1 MLNHCPGINKN
12 YVSIKT
18 KVLIMTIIL
27 PVSMLV
33 MLALFLFTIQF
44 NAAYSKE
51 KTLLHSS
58 ALTIRN
64 NIMLEL
70 SESFEMLRNL
80 SVNPLSA
87 ELLERMETLPE
98 GSDNDDYLVF
108 SEAEEFRNLA
118 RRMASGTSAELVFAG
133 SIGSKGQLMSQ
144 EIQIEADFDIRDQEF
159 FRDAVD
165 NAGEPVISPPRYFDD
180 KLTGA
185 RIVLTA
191 AQAVKKEFSGIK
203 GIVGLNYNFAYIQAM
218 IRRMIEEHQREV
230 MLYDRS
236 SEVLIW
242 SSNYFYDPADELT
255 IQTLIEGFGY
265 SDTEEDGLRER
276 LVDSEDYFF
285 EGESAEGK
293 MIVQVLE
300 ITGTR
305 WGLIVTYPVALVYHS
320 VLESLLPPFITFIL
334 VFIVAQIGVLFLQRR
349 WMVFPMLNIGKHL
362 QRLAEADADLSD
374 SIPQKF
380 KDEIGMVASYFN
392 DFVAK
397 LREMMLEIKGVID
410 DTVKVEDHIFSSVR
424 ESNGAV
430 EQISG
435 SLDAIGRQAKILDE
449 ESEENLA
456 SIERVSR
463 NISAV
468 DDQIIRQSSMVEDS
482 TAAITRMISSLNDV
496 NTVAHN
502 KRQGTLAL
510 TEVAEEGKKR
520 IDVTSSAFNAVV
532 ESINQI
538 QNITSTINSIASQ
551 TNLLSMNAAIEA
563 AHAGDAGR
571 GFSVVAEEIRKLAD
585 SSRESAVQ
593 ITQIIKS
600 ITRSVKE
607 TDENVKKTSRA
618 FDMVADEVSD
628 TIKAFTE
635 IEQSVE
641 ELDQSGRRIL
651 ESSHNINDI
660 THTIRQGSND
670 IKQGTAVMLNSSSNM
685 RDASRSVAK
694 GMTDARSSIQEIV
707 SSVQMMVSM
716 SGELN
721 SIVEELQQNFGRF
734 RT

>member
-1 MLNHCPGINKN
+1 MINHWSGMNKN

-27 PVSMLV
+27 PVSMLF
-33 MLALFLFTIQF
+33 MLALFLFMIQF
-44 NAAYSKE
+44 NAAYGKE

-58 ALTIRN
+58 ALNIRN

-80 SVNPLSA
+80 SVNPLSVDV
-87 ELLERMETLPE
+87 LERMETVPE
-98 GSDNDDYLVF
+98 GADNDDYLVF
-108 SEAEEFRNLA
+108 PEAEEFRNLA
-118 RRMASGTSAELVFAG
+118 RRMASGTSAELMFAG

-144 EIQIEADFDIRDQEF
+144 EIQIEQDFDVRDQEF
-159 FRDAVD
+159 FKDAID
-165 NAGEPVISPPRYFDD
+165 NFGKPVISPPRYFDD
-180 KLTGA
+180 KQTGA

-218 IRRMIEEHQREV
+218 IRRMIEEYQREV

-242 SSNYFYDPADELT
+242 SSSYFYDPANEVT
-255 IQTLIEGFGY
+255 IQKIVEGFGHT
-265 SDTEEDGLRER
+265 DTEKDGLLEQ
-276 LVDSEDYFF
+276 LINSEDYFF

-293 MIVQVLE
+293 LIVQVLE

-305 WGLIVTYPVALVYHS
+305 WGLIVTYPVSLVYHS
-320 VLESLLPPFITFIL
+320 VFESLLPPFIIFIF

-349 WMVFPMLNIGKHL
+349 WMVSPMLNIGKHL

-380 KDEIGMVASYFN
+380 KDEIGMVAAYFN

-397 LREMMLEIKGVID
+397 LREMVLEIKSVID
-410 DTVKVEDHIFSSVR
+410 DTAKVEDHIFSSVR
-424 ESNGAV
+424 ESNTAV
-430 EQISG
+430 EHISG
-435 SLDAIGRQAKILDE
+435 SLDVIGEQVKILDG
-449 ESEENLA
+449 ESEDNLA
-456 SIERVSR
+456 SIEQISQ

-468 DDQIIRQSSMVEDS
+468 DDQIIRQSSMVEES
-482 TAAITRMISSLNDV
+482 TAAITRMISSLNNV

-502 KRQGTLAL
+502 KRQATLAL
-510 TEVAEEGKKR
+510 TKVADEGKKR
-520 IDVTSSAFNAVV
+520 IDATSSAFNTVV
-532 ESINQI
+532 ENINQI
-538 QNITSTINSIASQ
+538 QNITATINRIASQ

-600 ITRSVKE
+600 ITRSVIE
-607 TDENVKKTSRA
+607 TDENVKNTSQA
-618 FDMVADEVSD
+618 FDMVADEVRD
-628 TIKAFTE
+628 TINAFTE

-641 ELDQSGRRIL
+641 ELDQGGQRIL

-660 THTIRQGSND
+660 TLSIRQGSND
-670 IKQGTAVMLNSSSNM
+670 IKQGTAMMLNSSSKM
-685 RDASRSVAK
+685 RAASRSVAK
-694 GMTDARSSIQEIV
+694 GMTDARGSIQEIV
-707 SSVQMMVSM
+707 ASIQMMVTM